1 MFEETFVVGGG
12 TATVARPRS
21 IAREVLGSSLLRR
34 DGVALLV
41 SLDAPHA
48 WSFDVRRGSLAIV
61 LLEGEVMV
69 TFEGDP
75 LDHVLAPGERFATR
89 GRGRVAV
96 SALRRS
102 LFSVTPR

>member
-1 MFEETFVVGGG
+1 MFEEMFVVGGG

-21 IAREVLGSSLLRR
+21 IARDVLRASLLRR
-34 DGVALLV
+34 DGARLQV

-48 WSFDVRRGSLAIV
+48 WSFDVRRDDLAIT
-61 LLEGEVMV
+61 LLDGEVMV

-75 LDHVLAPGERFATR
+75 LDHVLAPGETFTTP

-96 SALRRS
+96 SALRQSR
-102 LFSVTPR
+102 FRVTPG